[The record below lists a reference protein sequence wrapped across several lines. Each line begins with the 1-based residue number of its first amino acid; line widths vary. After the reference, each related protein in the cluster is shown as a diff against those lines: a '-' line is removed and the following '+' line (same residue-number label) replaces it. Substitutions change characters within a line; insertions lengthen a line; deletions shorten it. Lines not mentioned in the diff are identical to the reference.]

1 MMWRLLPTALRWS
14 ANCASS
20 QVKWRESSK
29 KKKRKIHKN
38 KLINVT
44 QTHTPKLIINNYQAL
59 TPLPSYKYTLIS
71 GFNLQIQ

>member
-29 KKKRKIHKN
+29 KKKKKN
-38 KLINVT
+38 PQKQTYKRNT
-44 QTHTPKLIINNYQAL
+44 NTHTQVDNQ
-59 TPLPSYKYTLIS
+59 
-71 GFNLQIQ
+71 